1 MEGPWEIKLWLLP
14 LQDAK
19 GAWLCSVPGLSLTH
33 SALEEAAL
41 TMVSGSSGWEAS
53 GYLQE
58 QGFLISFSEYFVPNY
73 GFCEGYKINL
83 TKTRSFSCI

>member
-1 MEGPWEIKLWLLP
+1 MEAPWEIKLWLFP

-41 TMVSGSSGWEAS
+41 TMVSGSSG
-53 GYLQE
+53 
-58 QGFLISFSEYFVPNY
+58 
-73 GFCEGYKINL
+73 
-83 TKTRSFSCI
+83 